1 MRVYIG
7 DHPPAPSLYEF
18 ECWLAEKHIL
28 NEKQAEKVVDF
39 LRKKLHIDDILALI
53 PKIFPRKIKVKIH
66 PYDSWN
72 AGNTLA
78 HVILPVVKQ
87 LRETTHSYPGGD
99 VTEEEWNDILEKI
112 EWSMTQILDEDW
124 EDQYTIVP
132 PEIDW
137 DNDEVNEDGLRPI
150 KWKVRGEYDWDGM
163 NKHQE
168 KIQEGCELL
177 GKWFTHLWD

>member
-1 MRVYIG
+1 M
-7 DHPPAPSLYEF
+7 
-18 ECWLAEKHIL
+18 
-28 NEKQAEKVVDF
+28 
-39 LRKKLHIDDILALI
+39 
-53 PKIFPRKIKVKIH
+53 
-66 PYDSWN
+66 
-72 AGNTLA
+72 
-78 HVILPVVKQ
+78 KQ

-150 KWKVRGEYDWDGM
+150 KWKVRGEFDWDGM